1 MQLTLSK
8 RNWDLGGGEKTS
20 KNDLGRNWK
29 SDIKVF
35 YAVVNKSS
43 SRFDKLQD

>member
-1 MQLTLSK
+1 MYAAYTVK
-8 RNWDLGGGEKTS
+8 RETGRGGEKTS
-20 KNDLGRNWK
+20 KNDSGRNWK